1 MYRSNSN
8 PSMSWP
14 RFVLALLVGLP
25 LAGCEGVLEVT
36 DPDIVT
42 PDNLTSEIGL
52 QTLRNGA
59 LGLFTTAYA
68 GGGSTDG
75 QIMATGLMTDEWLHS
90 GTFPTRFQADV
101 RSAQNDNGTLS
112 GVYFR
117 LQRARVALED
127 AAAKL
132 DTLGSDP
139 TNDER
144 IGEMLA
150 YAGFT
155 YIAFGENYCEG
166 VPYSFQPETGDTE
179 FGQPTTRDE
188 TFDLA
193 IARFDAAIAHPAVA
207 SDVADMA
214 RVGRGRVLLNQGNYA
229 AAAAAVA
236 SVADGFVKVHRHSSN
251 SSGQRNSI
259 FELNVSFGRWSIS
272 DNEGINGLNFRS
284 ANDPRVQWALCP
296 GCAFD
301 TSEQVPGTPAVG
313 DNWQHTNYTSRNDPV
328 RLATGI
334 EARLIETEADLR
346 AGRTGNWLAKLN
358 GLRAQWGSLASIVRG
373 DATGTLAPL
382 ADPGTTT
389 SREDLMFRERAFW
402 LFSTGHRLGDLRR
415 LVRQYGRNAGSVFPT
430 GAYFKAGANYGTDV
444 VLLISQEEENNP
456 NFSEC
461 TNLSA

>member
-68 GGGSTDG
+68 GGGSTDAI
-75 QIMATGLMTDEWLHS
+75 IMTSGLMSDEWLHS
-90 GTFPTRFQADV
+90 GTFVTRFRLETRTITD
-101 RSAQNDNGTLS
+101 DNGTLG
-112 GVYFR
+112 GVYRR
-117 LQRARVALED
+117 LHGARAALED

-132 DTLGSDP
+132 DTLGATP
-139 TNDER
+139 ATDER

-150 YAGFT
+150 YAGFI
-155 YIAFGENYCEG
+155 YVAFGENYCEG
-166 VPYSFQPETGDTE
+166 VPYSYQPESGDTE

-214 RVGRGRVLLNQGNYA
+214 RVGRGRTLLNKGDFA
-229 AAAAAVA
+229 GAAAAVA
-236 SVADGFVKVHRHSSN
+236 SVADDFVKVHRHSSN
-251 SSGQRNSI
+251 TGGQRNGI
-259 FELNVSFGRWSIS
+259 FELNVSVGRWSIS
-272 DNEGINGLNFRS
+272 DNEGVNGLNFRS
-284 ANDPRVQWALCP
+284 ANDPRVLWGLCP

-301 TSEQVPGTPAVG
+301 NSEQIPGTPAIG

-334 EARLIETEADLR
+334 EARLIEAEAALQ
-346 AGRTGNWLAKLN
+346 AGNTGNWLAELN
-358 GLRAQWGSLASIVRG
+358 GLRAQWGSLASVVRG
-373 DATGTLAPL
+373 DATGALAPL
-382 ADPGTTT
+382 ADPGTA
-389 SREDLMFRERAFW
+389 SARVDLMFRERAFW
-402 LFSTGHRLGDLRR
+402 LFSTGHRLGDFRR
-415 LVRQYGRNAGSVFPT
+415 LVRQYGRNTESVYPT
-430 GAYFKAGANYGTDV
+430 GAYFKAGGTYGTDV
-444 VLLISQEEENNP
+444 VLVVAQEEENNP
-456 NFSEC
+456 NFTGC